1 MDLKEKT
8 ANLNRHPWE
17 LSRSRC
23 ILKFIRKQ
31 QWKHLA
37 DIGSGDMFFTRKL
50 SEINSDTVIYAVD
63 SEYESGMKSVDGIN
77 CLNDISGLPDASF
90 DCLVLMDVLEHIE
103 DDDAFLK
110 KLLDKLVL
118 GGTLVITVPAM
129 QFLFSSHD
137 VFLNHCR
144 RYSRK
149 RLLALLKNN
158 KLMIEKCH
166 YFYTILFFLR
176 LVSLVKDRLMPNK
189 NQTGIGGWKY
199 PQYHILTQFIMHVLN
214 IDFFINALL
223 DKCRIHLPGLSVTAI
238 CKKAE
243 Y

>member
-8 ANLNRHPWE
+8 SNINRHPWE

-23 ILKFIRKQ
+23 ILKLIRKQ
-31 QWKHLA
+31 QWKQLA
-37 DIGSGDMFFTRKL
+37 DIGSGDMFFTWKL
-50 SEINSDTVIYAVD
+50 AEVDSATVIYAVD
-63 SEYESGMKSVDGIN
+63 FEYESGLKSVGGIN

-90 DCLVLMDVLEHIE
+90 DCLVLMDVLEHVE

-137 VFLNHCR
+137 VFLNHYR

-158 KLMIEKCH
+158 KLMIKKCH
-166 YFYTILFFLR
+166 YFYTVLFFLR
-176 LVSLVKDRLMPNK
+176 LVSLIKDRLMPNK
-189 NQTGIGGWKY
+189 NQTGIGGWKF
-199 PQYHILTQFIMHVLN
+199 PQQHLLTQSIMRILN

-223 DKCRIHLPGLSVTAI
+223 NKCLIRLPGLSVMAI
-238 CKKAE
+238 CRKIR
-243 Y
+243 